1 MSDRRSPTGH
11 DGGVARVTLQTIA
24 DELGVS
30 RMTVSNAFSK
40 PDQLSIE
47 LRAKILETAAGLG
60 YAGPDP
66 AARNLARGRAGTVGI
81 LLTDHL
87 PNVFDDEV
95 TAGFV
100 GAIAAELAPTGSA
113 ITLLTSREY
122 GDFMPARD
130 IALDGA
136 LVYSCHEEHPA
147 TEWLIRRQL
156 PLVFVDQRPPDGYD
170 SVNIADREGARLA
183 AQHVIDLGH
192 TQIAIATTSYEDA
205 TGILDDPFESDNP
218 VSGDRL
224 RGWFD
229 AIRDAGLDAF
239 VVQVPKHSEKLDD
252 DVVAALLDH
261 DPRPTAILCISDV
274 VAVGI
279 MRAAFERGISIPDQL
294 SVVGFDGSLLA
305 QFAQP
310 SLTTIRQDVVRKG
323 HVAAAALLRRMS
335 GQIIEPEHV
344 VLPVELVIGDSTA
357 PPPTQVVDK
366 GRGAGRL
373 APGA

>member
-1 MSDRRSPTGH
+1 M
-11 DGGVARVTLQTIA
+11 TLQTIA
-24 DELGVS
+24 DQVGVS

-40 PDQLSIE
+40 PDQLSAE

-87 PNVFDDEV
+87 PHVFHDEV

-100 GAIAAELAPTGSA
+100 GAIASELAPTGSA
-113 ITLLTSREY
+113 ITLLTAREY

-136 LVYSCHEEHPA
+136 LVYSCHEDQSA
-147 TEWLIRRQL
+147 TDWLIRRQL
-156 PLVFVDQRPPDGYD
+156 PIVFVDQRPRDGYD

-192 TQIAIATTSYEDA
+192 TEIAVATTSYEHA
-205 TGILDDPFESDNP
+205 TGVLDDPFESDNP

-229 AIRDAGLDAF
+229 AIRGAGLDAF
-239 VVQVPKHSEKLDD
+239 VVQVPKHTDQLDA
-252 DVVAALLDH
+252 DVIGALLDH
-261 DPRPTAILCISDV
+261 DPRPTAVLCISDV

-279 MRAAFERGISIPDQL
+279 MRAAFERGISVPDQL

-305 QFAQP
+305 QFSQP
-310 SLTTIRQDVVRKG
+310 SLTTVRQDIVSKG
-323 HVAAAALLRRMS
+323 RVAAAALLRRMS
-335 GQIIEPEHV
+335 GEHDEPERV
-344 VLPVELVIGDSTA
+344 VLPVELVVGDSTA
-357 PPPTQVVDK
+357 PPP
-366 GRGAGRL
+366 G
-373 APGA
+373 